1 MEERVPPQNIEAE
14 QSVLGAML
22 IDKEAIAKATE
33 ILSAED
39 FYREAHRVIFS
50 AMLEIYNKNEA
61 VDMITVTDILRRDNK
76 LEDVGGIAYI
86 TSLANVVLTAA
97 NVKYHAEIVAEKSV
111 LRQLVKVSTEIAA
124 MGYEANDEVGVLLD
138 TAESRILEISNRKKR
153 ADFTPISAVLMDSV
167 QNIEKLL
174 NNKGGLTGIP
184 TGFNDLDKLTSGL
197 HPSDFIILAAR
208 PSMGKTA
215 LALNIVQN
223 VALRAHKRVGGDPR
237 SVAFFSLEM
246 SKEQLVNRMLCAEAN
261 IDSQRLRI
269 GEMKEDDWT
278 HLWDAC
284 DVMSKAKI
292 YIDDTAGITVM
303 DMRSRAR
310 RLKAEHGLDLIVV
323 DYLQLMQGS
332 GKRNTSGDRQQ
343 EVSEISR
350 SLKAL
355 ARELDVPVL
364 ALSQLSRGVEA
375 RQVKRPMLSDLR
387 ESGSLEQDADI
398 VAFLYR
404 EDYYNPETENKH
416 TELIIAKHRNGE
428 IGDVPLRFH
437 HEEVRFVDE
446 ADSTF
451 RQADVVNSAMNE
463 DVPAD
468 DLGYTGSFT
477 SGNEFTDSGFN
488 NI

>member
-1 MEERVPPQNIEAE
+1 MIEERVPPQNIEAE
-14 QSVLGAML
+14 QAVLGAML
-22 IDKEAIAKATE
+22 IDKEAIAKASE
-33 ILSAED
+33 ILTSSD
-39 FYREAHRVIFS
+39 FYREAHRVIFN
-50 AMLEIYNKNEA
+50 AMLELYNKNEA
-61 VDMITVTDILRRDNK
+61 VDMVTVTEILKRDNK
-76 LEDVGGIAYI
+76 LEDIGGLAYI

-97 NVKYHAEIVAEKSV
+97 NVKYHADIVAEKSV
-111 LRQLVKVSTEIAA
+111 LRQLVRVSTEIAA
-124 MGYEANDEVGVLLD
+124 MGYEANDDVGTLLD
-138 TAESRILEISNRKKR
+138 TAESRILEISNRKKK
-153 ADFTPISAVLMDSV
+153 ADFTPINDVLMESV
-167 QNIEKLL
+167 QNIEKLI
-174 NNKGGLTGIP
+174 NNKGGLTGLP
-184 TGFNDLDKLTSGL
+184 SGFADLDKLTSGL

-223 VALRAHKRVGGDPR
+223 VALRAHKKIGGEPR

-246 SKEQLVNRMLCAEAN
+246 SKEQLVNRMLCAEAG
-261 IDSQRLRI
+261 IDSQRLRV
-269 GEMKEDDWT
+269 GEMGDKD
-278 HLWDAC
+278 WDALWGAC
-284 DVMSKAKI
+284 DLMSKAKI

-332 GKRNTSGDRQQ
+332 GKRNNSGDRQQ

-364 ALSQLSRGVEA
+364 ALSQLSRSVEA

-416 TELIIAKHRNGE
+416 TELIIAKHRNGPV
-428 IGDVPLRFH
+428 DTVNLFFH
-437 HEEVRFVDE
+437 KQFTKFV
-446 ADSTF
+446 
-451 RQADVVNSAMNE
+451 
-463 DVPAD
+463 
-468 DLGYTGSFT
+468 
-477 SGNEFTDSGFN
+477 GFSKRDN
-488 NI
+488 

>member
-246 SKEQLVNRMLCAEAN
+246 SKEQLVNRMLCAEAS

-416 TELIIAKHRNGE
+416 TELIIAKHRNGPV
-428 IGDVPLRFH
+428 DTVNLFFH
-437 HEEVRFVDE
+437 KQFTKFVGF
-446 ADSTF
+446 TK
-451 RQADVVNSAMNE
+451 RE
-463 DVPAD
+463 D
-468 DLGYTGSFT
+468 
-477 SGNEFTDSGFN
+477 
-488 NI
+488 

>member
-1 MEERVPPQNIEAE
+1 MIEERVPPQNIEAE
-14 QSVLGAML
+14 QAVLGAML

-33 ILSAED
+33 VLSADD

-50 AMLEIYNKNEA
+50 AMLELYNKNEA
-61 VDMITVTDILRRDNK
+61 VDMVTVTEILKRDNK
-76 LEDVGGIAYI
+76 LEDIGGIAYI

-111 LRQLVKVSTEIAA
+111 LRQLVRVSTEIAA
-124 MGYEANDEVGVLLD
+124 MGYEANEDVGTLLD
-138 TAESRILEISNRKKR
+138 TAESRILEISNRKKKN
-153 ADFTPISAVLMDSV
+153 DFTAINDILMDSV
-167 QNIEKLL
+167 QSIESLL
-174 NNKGGLTGIP
+174 QNKGGLTGLP
-184 TGFNDLDKLTSGL
+184 AGFADLDKLTSGL
-197 HPSDFIILAAR
+197 HSSDFIILAAR

-223 VALRAHKRVGGDPR
+223 VALRAHKVIGGEPR

-246 SKEQLVNRMLCAEAN
+246 SKEQLVNRMLCAEAG
-261 IDSQRLRI
+261 IDSQRLRV
-269 GEMKEDDWT
+269 GEMHDEDWT

-284 DVMSKAKI
+284 DTMSRAKI
-292 YIDDTAGITVM
+292 YIDDTAGITAM

-332 GKRNTSGDRQQ
+332 GKRNNSGDRQQ

-364 ALSQLSRGVEA
+364 ALSQLSRSVES

-416 TELIIAKHRNGE
+416 TELIIAKHRNGPV
-428 IGDVPLRFH
+428 DTVNLFFQKQFTK
-437 HEEVRFVDE
+437 FV
-446 ADSTF
+446 
-451 RQADVVNSAMNE
+451 
-463 DVPAD
+463 
-468 DLGYTGSFT
+468 GFT
-477 SGNEFTDSGFN
+477 KRES
-488 NI
+488 

>member
-1 MEERVPPQNIEAE
+1 MEERVPPQSIEAE

-22 IDKEAIAKATE
+22 IDKEAIAKVTE
-33 ILSAED
+33 VLNADD
-39 FYREAHRVIFS
+39 FYREAHRVIFT
-50 AMLEIYNKNEA
+50 AMLELYNKNEA
-61 VDMITVTDILRRDNK
+61 VDLITVTDILRRDNK
-76 LEDVGGIAYI
+76 LEDIGGIAYI
-86 TSLANVVLTAA
+86 TSLANIVLTAA
-97 NVKYHAEIVAEKSV
+97 NVKYHADIVAEKSV

-138 TAESRILEISNRKKR
+138 TAESRILEISNRKKK

-167 QNIEKLL
+167 QSIEKLL

-237 SVAFFSLEM
+237 SAAFFRLEM
-246 SKEQLVNRMLCAEAN
+246 TKEQLVNRMLCAEAS

-269 GEMKEDDWT
+269 GEMSDKD
-278 HLWDAC
+278 WDALWAAC
-284 DVMSKAKI
+284 DTMSKAKI

-416 TELIIAKHRNGE
+416 TELIIAKHRNGPV
-428 IGDVPLRFH
+428 DTVNLFFH
-437 HEEVRFVDE
+437 KQFTKFVGF
-446 ADSTF
+446 TK
-451 RQADVVNSAMNE
+451 RE
-463 DVPAD
+463 D
-468 DLGYTGSFT
+468 
-477 SGNEFTDSGFN
+477 
-488 NI
+488 